1 MATTPLNLME
11 WRTGWGF
18 KPRLD
23 DYRRLDVPTLIVW
36 GTAGNW
42 VSARM
47 ARALHSLL
55 PASRYVELEGASH
68 LMILTHATQVADLI
82 AAQVT
87 ANVPSSQ
94 SALFG
99 L

>member
-1 MATTPLNLME
+1 MV
-11 WRTGWGF
+11 RT
-18 KPRLD
+18 
-23 DYRRLDVPTLIVW
+23 
-36 GTAGNW
+36 
-42 VSARM
+42 
-47 ARALHSLL
+47 LHSLL

-94 SALFG
+94 AALFG